1 LTSRRG
7 ATANLVT
14 LAVKVDAATAVAVQ
28 DLARS
33 FEMGVSELLRGWCE
47 CVRDRHAYTFGAV
60 DESDRWGGW
69 LLLEDPEV
77 YPLVPAN
84 GSNP

>member
-1 LTSRRG
+1 
-7 ATANLVT
+7 
-14 LAVKVDAATAVAVQ
+14 
-28 DLARS
+28 
-33 FEMGVSELLRGWCE
+33 MGVSELLRGWCE